1 MLIKE
6 ISKEL
11 AVIITN
17 NNKVL
22 SFPLNKSSWKERNK
36 FLGQLQLLQDLQQ
49 WRCSVGSP
57 DPTVHLATVDL
68 LFN

>member
-6 ISKEL
+6 ISEEL
-11 AVIITN
+11 AVIIIN

-22 SFPLNKSSWKERNK
+22 NFPLKKSSWKEGNK

-49 WRCSVGSP
+49 WRCSVDSP
-57 DPTVHLATVDL
+57 APTVHLAIVDL
-68 LFN
+68 LFY